1 VSLGVPVSQLEIL
14 AGRIN
19 ALLNVLGMLSMCV
32 GVVCGLGWVVMAVDS
47 ARHGDWTIL
56 LALVFFV
63 GCLLLG
69 SILEPLI
76 PYGRTLLPFVM
87 GALGLGVAYWLI
99 VYH

>member
-1 VSLGVPVSQLEIL
+1 VSQLEIL

-19 ALLNVLGMLSMCV
+19 ALLNVLGILAIFV
-32 GVVCGLGWVVMAVDS
+32 GVVLWLGCVLMAIDA

-76 PYGRTLLPFVM
+76 PYGRTRGSKHNGPKTSVKRCH
-87 GALGLGVAYWLI
+87 GLFR
-99 VYH
+99 